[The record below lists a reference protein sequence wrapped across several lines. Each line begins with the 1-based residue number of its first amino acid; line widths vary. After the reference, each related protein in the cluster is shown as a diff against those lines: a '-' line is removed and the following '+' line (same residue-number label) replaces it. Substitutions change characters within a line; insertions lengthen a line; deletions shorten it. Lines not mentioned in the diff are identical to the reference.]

1 MEALLIPVDGTPVTI
16 DLKADENGSTLRELQ
31 RLVGGPIEPLN
42 VLFGEEISI
51 YVNEE
56 GLYSCPPNRALY
68 ATKRMEDA
76 GYLSQMDFHTP
87 VHEGDLYTVLFGN
100 LVAVGFDPETGED
113 RPLTDGECQTVR
125 DYFTRVSAPGSGLS
139 EVLSITKG
147 PKMRQDRAE
156 SRNGLRE
163 EASEMRS
170 SSSALAG
177 GHKGQNP
184 FEQDRQA

>member
-16 DLKADENGSTLRELQ
+16 DLKEDAGGSTLRELQ
-31 RLVGGPIEPLN
+31 RLVGGSIEPLN
-42 VLFGEEISI
+42 VLFGEEVSI

-56 GLYSCPPNRALY
+56 GN
-68 ATKRMEDA
+68 
-76 GYLSQMDFHTP
+76 
-87 VHEGDLYTVLFGN
+87 
-100 LVAVGFDPETGED
+100 

-139 EVLSITKG
+139 EVLAITKG
-147 PKMRQDRAE
+147 PKLRQGRAE
-156 SRNGLRE
+156 GRNSLRE

-177 GHKGQNP
+177 GRKGQDP

>member
-1 MEALLIPVDGTPVTI
+1 M
-16 DLKADENGSTLRELQ
+16 
-31 RLVGGPIEPLN
+31 
-42 VLFGEEISI
+42 LFGEEVSI

-56 GLYSCPPNRALY
+56 GN
-68 ATKRMEDA
+68 
-76 GYLSQMDFHTP
+76 
-87 VHEGDLYTVLFGN
+87 
-100 LVAVGFDPETGED
+100 

-139 EVLSITKG
+139 EVLAITKG
-147 PKMRQDRAE
+147 PKLRQGRAE
-156 SRNGLRE
+156 GRNSLRE

-177 GHKGQNP
+177 GRKGQDP